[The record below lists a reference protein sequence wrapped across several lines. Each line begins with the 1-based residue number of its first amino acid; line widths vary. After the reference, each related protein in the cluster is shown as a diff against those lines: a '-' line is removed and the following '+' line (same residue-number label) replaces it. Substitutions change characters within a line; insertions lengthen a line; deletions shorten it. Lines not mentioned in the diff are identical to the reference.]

1 METENKYWKPEVGG
15 KAWIVWA
22 STFQFCEIRQ
32 VVVGKEI
39 RSLGATYFDVSS
51 QMNGGFRETKH
62 IDSIFP
68 TIEKAQES
76 FEVYDLEGKE
86 VLIPRAIHF
95 SGICSEC
102 GSSIALD
109 GKQANAMD
117 KPVEAAYNMELGDIS
132 RVQGKRPFL
141 QEIPE
146 YRHMKRRGP
155 EIKWYAAEIPRV
167 KQIPMRTIEEQ
178 NVMLSPDGERFLIDK
193 QEYFDWC
200 LRNED
205 TLCMFLDSKI
215 RGGAAIGGKSD
226 QREGGC

>member
-1 METENKYWKPEVGG
+1 MRNEKSDWKPEVGG

-51 QMNGGFRETKH
+51 QMNGGFCETKH

-76 FEVYDLEGKE
+76 FEVYDLDGKE
-86 VLIPRAIHF
+86 VVIPRA
-95 SGICSEC
+95 
-102 GSSIALD
+102 D
-109 GKQANAMD
+109 GFLAENVLGLQMENDLLK
-117 KPVEAAYNMELGDIS
+117 KPVTTLAQAQMLLYEHGMILDLSG
-132 RVQGKRPFL
+132 
-141 QEIPE
+141 
-146 YRHMKRRGP
+146 
-155 EIKWYAAEIPRV
+155 
-167 KQIPMRTIEEQ
+167 
-178 NVMLSPDGERFLIDK
+178 LSPILI
-193 QEYFDWC
+193 E
-200 LRNED
+200 
-205 TLCMFLDSKI
+205 

>member
-1 METENKYWKPEVGG
+1 METENKDWKPEVGG

-51 QMNGGFRETKH
+51 QMNGGFCETKH

-86 VLIPRAIHF
+86 VVIPRAQD
-95 SGICSEC
+95 E
-102 GSSIALD
+102 IAML
-109 GKQANAMD
+109 KTELVVANAIID
-117 KPVEAAYNMELGDIS
+117 NLSPRLEAALERILE
-132 RVQGKRPFL
+132 L
-141 QEIPE
+141 QEE
-146 YRHMKRRGP
+146 K
-155 EIKWYAAEIPRV
+155 
-167 KQIPMRTIEEQ
+167 EEWEFE
-178 NVMLSPDGERFLIDK
+178 G
-193 QEYFDWC
+193 
-200 LRNED
+200 
-205 TLCMFLDSKI
+205 
-215 RGGAAIGGKSD
+215 GGAAIGGKSD

>member
-1 METENKYWKPEVGG
+1 METENKDWKPEVGG

-51 QMNGGFRETKH
+51 QMNGGFCETKH

-76 FEVYDLEGKE
+76 FEIYDLEGKE
-86 VLIPRAIHF
+86 VVIPRARSIFEGDDLHRF
-95 SGICSEC
+95 LRDEAGQSEDVIR
-102 GSSIALD
+102 GW
-109 GKQANAMD
+109 
-117 KPVEAAYNMELGDIS
+117 DI
-132 RVQGKRPFL
+132 P
-141 QEIPE
+141 
-146 YRHMKRRGP
+146 H
-155 EIKWYAAEIPRV
+155 V

-178 NVMLSPDGERFLIDK
+178 NVMLSPDGESYLIDK

-226 QREGGC
+226 QREGGY

>member
-1 METENKYWKPEVGG
+1 METENKDWKPEVGG

-51 QMNGGFRETKH
+51 QMNGGFCETKH

-86 VLIPRAIHF
+86 VVIPRARSIFEGDDLHRF
-95 SGICSEC
+95 LRDEAGQSEDVIR
-102 GSSIALD
+102 GW
-109 GKQANAMD
+109 
-117 KPVEAAYNMELGDIS
+117 DI
-132 RVQGKRPFL
+132 P
-141 QEIPE
+141 
-146 YRHMKRRGP
+146 H
-155 EIKWYAAEIPRV
+155 V

-178 NVMLSPDGERFLIDK
+178 NVMLSPDGESYLIDK

>member
-1 METENKYWKPEVGG
+1 METENKDWKPEVGG

-51 QMNGGFRETKH
+51 QMNGGFCETKH

-86 VLIPRAIHF
+86 VVIPRADGF
-95 SGICSEC
+95 LAEKAL
-102 GSSIALD
+102 SIQMENDLL
-109 GKQANAMD
+109 K
-117 KPVEAAYNMELGDIS
+117 KPVTTLAQAQMLLYEHGMILDLSG
-132 RVQGKRPFL
+132 
-141 QEIPE
+141 
-146 YRHMKRRGP
+146 
-155 EIKWYAAEIPRV
+155 
-167 KQIPMRTIEEQ
+167 
-178 NVMLSPDGERFLIDK
+178 LSPILI
-193 QEYFDWC
+193 E
-200 LRNED
+200 
-205 TLCMFLDSKI
+205 

>member
-51 QMNGGFRETKH
+51 QMNGGFCETKH

-86 VLIPRAIHF
+86 VLIPRADAF
-95 SGICSEC
+95 LAEKVLGLQMEND
-102 GSSIALD
+102 LL
-109 GKQANAMD
+109 K
-117 KPVEAAYNMELGDIS
+117 KPVTTLAQAQMLLYEHGMILDLSG
-132 RVQGKRPFL
+132 
-141 QEIPE
+141 
-146 YRHMKRRGP
+146 
-155 EIKWYAAEIPRV
+155 
-167 KQIPMRTIEEQ
+167 
-178 NVMLSPDGERFLIDK
+178 LSPILI
-193 QEYFDWC
+193 E
-200 LRNED
+200 
-205 TLCMFLDSKI
+205 

>member
-51 QMNGGFRETKH
+51 QMNGGFCETKH

-86 VLIPRAIHF
+86 VVIPRAEPDF
-95 SGICSEC
+95 
-102 GSSIALD
+102 L
-109 GKQANAMD
+109 
-117 KPVEAAYNMELGDIS
+117 
-132 RVQGKRPFL
+132 L
-141 QEIPE
+141 QELESSGRILSLLEKEFFEFCKQDPE
-146 YRHMKRRGP
+146 
-155 EIKWYAAEIPRV
+155 
-167 KQIPMRTIEEQ
+167 
-178 NVMLSPDGERFLIDK
+178 NVAKFGLALMG
-193 QEYFDWC
+193 
-200 LRNED
+200 
-205 TLCMFLDSKI
+205 
-215 RGGAAIGGKSD
+215 GGAAIGGKSKPKEKED
-226 QREGGC
+226 VKHEH

>member
-1 METENKYWKPEVGG
+1 METENKDWKPEVGG
-15 KAWIVWA
+15 KAWTGWA

-51 QMNGGFRETKH
+51 QMNGGFCETKH

-86 VLIPRAIHF
+86 VVIPRARSIFEGDDLHRF
-95 SGICSEC
+95 LRDEAGQSEDVIR
-102 GSSIALD
+102 GW
-109 GKQANAMD
+109 
-117 KPVEAAYNMELGDIS
+117 DI
-132 RVQGKRPFL
+132 P
-141 QEIPE
+141 
-146 YRHMKRRGP
+146 H
-155 EIKWYAAEIPRV
+155 V

-178 NVMLSPDGERFLIDK
+178 NVMLSPDGESYLIDK

>member
-1 METENKYWKPEVGG
+1 METENKDWKPEVGG

-51 QMNGGFRETKH
+51 QMNGGFCETKH

-76 FEVYDLEGKE
+76 FEVYDLDGKE
-86 VLIPRAIHF
+86 VVIPRA
-95 SGICSEC
+95 
-102 GSSIALD
+102 D
-109 GKQANAMD
+109 GFLAENVLGLQMENDLLK
-117 KPVEAAYNMELGDIS
+117 KPVTTLAQAQMLLYEHGMILDLSG
-132 RVQGKRPFL
+132 
-141 QEIPE
+141 
-146 YRHMKRRGP
+146 
-155 EIKWYAAEIPRV
+155 
-167 KQIPMRTIEEQ
+167 
-178 NVMLSPDGERFLIDK
+178 LSPILI
-193 QEYFDWC
+193 E
-200 LRNED
+200 
-205 TLCMFLDSKI
+205 

>member
-1 METENKYWKPEVGG
+1 METENKDWKPEVGG

-51 QMNGGFRETKH
+51 QMNGGFCETKH

-86 VLIPRAIHF
+86 VLIPRARPIF
-95 SGICSEC
+95 
-102 GSSIALD
+102 D
-109 GKQANAMD
+109 GKH
-117 KPVEAAYNMELGDIS
+117 L
-132 RVQGKRPFL
+132 
-141 QEIPE
+141 
-146 YRHMKRRGP
+146 H
-155 EIKWYAAEIPRV
+155 
-167 KQIPMRTIEEQ
+167 
-178 NVMLSPDGERFLIDK
+178 RFLRDEADQHEPWIDK
-193 QEYFDWC
+193 LKKGWEVFEAYKASKGAQKPWDEVESRALRIMFTDEAGMLNYSWEQC
-200 LRNED
+200 LAMARRE
-205 TLCMFLDSKI
+205 I
-215 RGGAAIGGKSD
+215 GAGAAIGGKSD

>member
-1 METENKYWKPEVGG
+1 METENKDWKPEVGG

-32 VVVGKEI
+32 DVVGKEI

-51 QMNGGFRETKH
+51 QMNGGFCETKH

-86 VLIPRAIHF
+86 VVIPRARSIFEGDDLHRF
-95 SGICSEC
+95 LRDEAGQSEDVIR
-102 GSSIALD
+102 GW
-109 GKQANAMD
+109 
-117 KPVEAAYNMELGDIS
+117 DI
-132 RVQGKRPFL
+132 P
-141 QEIPE
+141 
-146 YRHMKRRGP
+146 H
-155 EIKWYAAEIPRV
+155 V

-178 NVMLSPDGERFLIDK
+178 NVMLSPDGESYLIDK

-226 QREGGC
+226 QREGGY

>member
-1 METENKYWKPEVGG
+1 METENKDWKPEVGG

-51 QMNGGFRETKH
+51 QMNGGFCETKH

-86 VLIPRAIHF
+86 VVIPRARSIFEGDDLHRF
-95 SGICSEC
+95 LRDEAGQSEDVIR
-102 GSSIALD
+102 GR
-109 GKQANAMD
+109 
-117 KPVEAAYNMELGDIS
+117 DI
-132 RVQGKRPFL
+132 P
-141 QEIPE
+141 
-146 YRHMKRRGP
+146 H
-155 EIKWYAAEIPRV
+155 V

-178 NVMLSPDGERFLIDK
+178 NVMLSPDGESYLIDK

-226 QREGGC
+226 QREGGY

>member
-51 QMNGGFRETKH
+51 QMNGGFCETKH

-86 VLIPRAIHF
+86 VVIPRARSIFEGDDLHRF
-95 SGICSEC
+95 LRDEAGQSEDVIR
-102 GSSIALD
+102 GW
-109 GKQANAMD
+109 
-117 KPVEAAYNMELGDIS
+117 DI
-132 RVQGKRPFL
+132 P
-141 QEIPE
+141 
-146 YRHMKRRGP
+146 H
-155 EIKWYAAEIPRV
+155 V

-178 NVMLSPDGERFLIDK
+178 NVMLSPDGESYLIDK

>member
-1 METENKYWKPEVGG
+1 METENKDWKPEVGG

-51 QMNGGFRETKH
+51 QMNGGFCETKH

-86 VLIPRAIHF
+86 VVIPRARSIFEGDDLHRF
-95 SGICSEC
+95 LRDEAGQSEDVIR
-102 GSSIALD
+102 GW
-109 GKQANAMD
+109 
-117 KPVEAAYNMELGDIS
+117 DI
-132 RVQGKRPFL
+132 P
-141 QEIPE
+141 
-146 YRHMKRRGP
+146 H
-155 EIKWYAAEIPRV
+155 V

-178 NVMLSPDGERFLIDK
+178 NVMLSPDGESYLIDK

-215 RGGAAIGGKSD
+215 RGGAAIGGESD

>member
-1 METENKYWKPEVGG
+1 METENKDWKPEVG
-15 KAWIVWA
+15 KTAW
-22 STFQFCEIRQ
+22 
-32 VVVGKEI
+32 
-39 RSLGATYFDVSS
+39 YFDP
-51 QMNGGFRETKH
+51 NKRLLIREARITGKSESNDDFYRLNH
-62 IDSIFP
+62 GLLQHRTLLYPTVEAALASIK
-68 TIEKAQES
+68 I
-76 FEVYDLEGKE
+76 YDLEGKE
-86 VLIPRAIHF
+86 VVITRAIHF

-102 GSSIALD
+102 GSSIAID

-205 TLCMFLDSKI
+205 MLCMFLDSKI
-215 RGGAAIGGKSD
+215 RGGAAIGGKSKPKEKED
-226 QREGGC
+226 VKNEH

>member
-1 METENKYWKPEVGG
+1 METENKDWKPEVG
-15 KAWIVWA
+15 KTAWAVN
-22 STFQFCEIRQ
+22 R
-32 VVVGKEI
+32 
-39 RSLGATYFDVSS
+39 RSLAVVECVINAIYGTEPYVVADVSS
-51 QMNGGFRETKH
+51 RTRGGSWLDKAMVVY
-62 IDSIFP
+62 P
-68 TIEKAQES
+68 TAEAALAANPLK
-76 FEVYDLEGKE
+76 VYDLEGKE
-86 VLIPRAIHF
+86 VVIPRAIHF

-109 GKQANAMD
+109 AKQTNAMD

-155 EIKWYAAEIPRV
+155 EIKWYAAEIPRADGFLAEKALSLQMENDLLKKPV
-167 KQIPMRTIEEQ
+167 TTLAQAQMLLYEHGMILDLSG
-178 NVMLSPDGERFLIDK
+178 LSPILI
-193 QEYFDWC
+193 E
-200 LRNED
+200 
-205 TLCMFLDSKI
+205 